1 VLLIDNPTTASVL
14 TMRAVIDTLE
24 DTYRDLA
31 AGTATCRPRIDL
43 RYPVG
48 DGRSVYQWG
57 TMEGGSRRSG
67 YHAIRMKSDVV
78 REVEYGGTRTQEKF
92 CVEPGRFCGLV
103 LLLSTRTGEP
113 LALLND
119 GVLQHMRV
127 GADSAIGTR
136 YAARPDARVLG
147 ILGSGG
153 MARSHLEALLAVR
166 PLERVQVYSPTRAH
180 RERYATEMTERH
192 GVDVVAV
199 DEPREAFRGADIVA
213 GCTDAA
219 GDVIVGDWLEPGTH
233 VTCIGGRPDARTHE
247 VLDTWFRLG
256 TAPARWTTPT
266 GARRTSTS
274 PTSPSRRT
282 RCGASTPTAGCA
294 VRRSAL
300 AARGS
305 SPSTTSWQASTR
317 RGQERGRSRTRS
329 EAISRGPSS
338 SGSPA
343 TSTSAAALWGSA
355 GNCPPTGC
363 CRTSGTDRAGWSTS
377 WRRSQS
383 GNVSPR
389 P

>member
-1 VLLIDNPTTASVL
+1 VLLIDNPTTARVL

-31 AGTATCRPRIDL
+31 NGTATCRPRIDL

-78 REVEYGGTRTQEKF
+78 REVEYEGTRTQEKF

-147 ILGSGG
+147 MLGSGG
-153 MARSHLEALLAVR
+153 MARSHLEALLTVR

-180 RERYATEMTERH
+180 RERYAAEMSDRH
-192 GVDVVAV
+192 GIDVVAV
-199 DEPREAFRGADIVA
+199 DEPRAAFRGADIVA

-219 GDVIVGDWLEPGTH
+219 GEVIVGDWLEPGTH
-233 VTCIGGRPDARTHE
+233 VTCIGGRPDARTLE
-247 VLDTWFRLG
+247 VLDAWLRLG
-256 TAPARWTTPT
+256 TAP
-266 GARRTSTS
+266 S
-274 PTSPSRRT
+274 PVDDPDWRPPDEYLAYVAEPQDPVWREHSHGR
-282 RCGASTPTAGCA
+282 
-294 VRRSAL
+294 VRRPPAGPAGPRIVSFSDVL
-300 AARGS
+300 AGTDTARAGAEEITYS
-305 SPSTTSWQASTR
+305 
-317 RGQERGRSRTRS
+317 ERGNIQGAQFFGLAGHVYERCL
-329 EAISRGPSS
+329 
-338 SGSPA
+338 
-343 TSTSAAALWGSA
+343 ALGL
-355 GNCPPTGC
+355 GCELPTDWLLQDI
-363 CRTSGTDRAGWSTS
+363 RD
-377 WRRSQS
+377 
-383 GNVSPR
+383 
-389 P
+389 